1 MRQPRAS
8 HHNLLLLLTT
18 TLTPTTTL
26 AQLLSG
32 APGSSP
38 SGGSTLS
45 NQLCNKTFSLANST
59 GFYPFSPYV
68 TDANIP
74 LTWAGTVFQSNTSTS
89 LSSSPRVELSLWFNP
104 GNQNYS
110 DSNALGYDA
119 CYLFPGGLALTAA
132 FKGQNDTGDC
142 IATMDETCVREM
154 IDLTNL
160 YSARITG
167 LPTGLN
173 SSSLP
178 NVCNELA
185 RDLTQNFP
193 KSCKPFF
200 NSTGA
205 APYTIFGGTPA
216 LGGPLTGEDSLVQ
229 ESSCMLEDDV
239 SGGGGGGGNYSL
251 MWTQFGENTLFNYF
265 AANYLVVPLITAFM
279 PIANED
285 RPVTLGSSKA
295 FMSCGRAKNL
305 TEGSLPIPDAAEAA
319 ASIGIPVGGNVTG
332 NVGGPAAG
340 NATEGVVDDS
350 EGDGGISG
358 GAIAGIVIGVVLGL
372 ALIGA
377 AVWFFV
383 IRKKRRSHTGMA
395 ELNGGQEESKNKDAR
410 QYSVE
415 APNEHA
421 VSEMGG
427 ACPEHAHTGWNQSQA
442 VELPTYRNPAELDAK

>member
-1 MRQPRAS
+1 MRQPCAS
-8 HHNLLLLLTT
+8 HLLLLTT
-18 TLTPTTTL
+18 TFTLTTPTL

-32 APGSSP
+32 APGNSP
-38 SGGSTLS
+38 SGSNGNTLS

-89 LSSSPRVELSLWFNP
+89 LSSSPRVELSLWFNT

-142 IATMDETCVREM
+142 IATMDETCVGEM

-178 NVCNELA
+178 NVCNQLA

-193 KSCKPFF
+193 ESCKPFF

-229 ESSCMLEDDV
+229 ESSCTLEDDV
-239 SGGGGGGGNYSL
+239 NGANGGNYSL

-265 AANYLVVPLITAFM
+265 ATNYLVVPLITAFM

-319 ASIGIPVGGNVTG
+319 ASIGIPVGGNTTG
-332 NVGGPAAG
+332 NGEAPAAG
-340 NATEGVVDDS
+340 NATGAASDASGDD
-350 EGDGGISG
+350 EGISG

-377 AVWFFV
+377 ALWFFV
-383 IRKKRRSHTGMA
+383 IRKKRRSHSGMA
-395 ELNGGQEESKNKDAR
+395 ELNGHEESKSKDAR

-427 ACPEHAHTGWNQSQA
+427 AYPEHGQTGWNQSQA
-442 VELPTYRNPAELDAK
+442 VELPTYRNPAELDGK

>member
-1 MRQPRAS
+1 MRQSRAS
-8 HHNLLLLLTT
+8 HLTLLLLTT
-18 TLTPTTTL
+18 PATL

-38 SGGSTLS
+38 SGSSGSTLS

-89 LSSSPRVELSLWFNP
+89 LSSSPRVELSLWFNT
-104 GNQNYS
+104 GNQNYT

-142 IATMDETCVREM
+142 IATMDEACVGDM

-178 NVCNELA
+178 NVCNQLA

-229 ESSCMLEDDV
+229 ESTCTLEDDV
-239 SGGGGGGGNYSL
+239 SGGGTGRGNYSL

-305 TEGSLPIPDAAEAA
+305 TEGSLSIPDAREAA
-319 ASIGIPVGGNVTG
+319 ASLGILPNGNGTG
-332 NVGGPAAG
+332 SDQGAAVG
-340 NATEGVVDDS
+340 NATEGATD
-350 EGDGGISG
+350 EGEDDGGISG
-358 GAIAGIVIGVVLGL
+358 GAIAGIVIGVVIGL
-372 ALIGA
+372 ALIAA

-383 IRKKRRSHTGMA
+383 IRKKRRSHSGMA
-395 ELNGGQEESKNKDAR
+395 ELNGHEESKSKDAR

-427 ACPEHAHTGWNQSQA
+427 AYPEHAHTGWDHSQA
-442 VELPTYRNPAELDAK
+442 VELPTYRNPAELGAK